1 MHRPADVL
9 LHVLLLCGI
18 LLNGSSQ
25 PQQNSC
31 IKDLADD
38 VCPQREG
45 FDMECQAKCEKIYS
59 IASRSLCQLRDSNGD
74 YLVSTPHSSVPSSA
88 ILLSTCSL
96 CSTSSVNV
104 SARVWRSEGVNVQL
118 CFREDQETICA
129 PIKTSNGHL
138 LNEGL
143 PGSRHFQI
151 VFKFSNVSA
160 GSAILVDDLSV
171 SFSSCRQEDNR
182 HEVGV
187 VGQSK
192 QRFRHQC
199 VGDDCPPKRVRM
211 CEGREG
217 LQACR
222 RKCSDQQDNG
232 SGARCIRRNI
242 QQKICVCQLRR
253 KMPSAPMV
261 YKNEYEDVTTTT
273 MQTKKDKEC
282 LLQCS
287 NGKCSCVPTI
297 CTNSLCDFER
307 GRECGWADM
316 RLLSSSFNNVT
327 VAEKKENRYGLIRL
341 PPFGYAGLVR
351 RSRVDGPIRMSI
363 DLFPSAAVQVRICV
377 HSLHRCQSH
386 RVSERAWNRLTARIR
401 VQTAHRIFIIF
412 YNPSAQGKILAM
424 DNISTSGGTCYFL

>member
-1 MHRPADVL
+1 MHRPADV

-31 IKDLADD
+31 IKDLVDD

-104 SARVWRSEGVNVQL
+104 SARIWRSEGVDVQL

-211 CEGREG
+211 CEGKEG

-261 YKNEYEDVTTTT
+261 YKNEDNDVTTT

-282 LLQCS
+282 LL
-287 NGKCSCVPTI
+287 
-297 CTNSLCDFER
+297 
-307 GRECGWADM
+307 WADM

-351 RSRVDGPIRMSI
+351 RTRVDGPIRMSI

-377 HSLHRCQSH
+377 HSLHR
-386 RVSERAWNRLTARIR
+386 
-401 VQTAHRIFIIF
+401 
-412 YNPSAQGKILAM
+412 
-424 DNISTSGGTCYFL
+424 